1 VTPLKTKTMR
11 NFKYVFVGMLMPLML
26 ASCFSDEGNYEYESL
41 KPPTWL
47 DNFMNRPIQ
56 VLVYGGRNV
65 KLDGSRYFNWG
76 KLDSLQRSQDVRYE
90 WRMNGKVFS
99 DQLKEEMT
107 TDEFLKRMGL
117 EEMPVKEQS
126 GDFSIIEKSSGVTF
140 KVKCTLFFKPAIG
153 GGDFVVYSAK
163 SPTETNVGKLTVFRL
178 VYINE
183 KGRLKQNYDFGRYVL
198 NDIPGTPKTLD
209 VAVAKNVGAAGSLTV
224 ITEEGDATVYNAG
237 NLKKEWELS
246 SQFADGIPDNF
257 KVSGRKDQE
266 DGGLNTPASTWVV
279 TKDGRL
285 FSRQFGKNYLGGKFL
300 SEPYYIDSLG
310 YKITKFGHTN
320 WGVTNIP
327 CYDEKNRRVV
337 LATSVNSS
345 DFYKYRSFVATLHS
359 NQFYSPAEKM
369 PADAKVYYL
378 TTMNGAEYRDNRN
391 SWFQA
396 YYTTQGKSMV
406 ACFAVDNYG
415 RRLTYTMNYM
425 SPYEV
430 PGHLFTDETVFLTA
444 SGEHLTGSSSKAYTD
459 LFSEGKD
466 LYAIERDGNRTYFGA
481 SEVTIRQIPLEGITS
496 KITCMVYDVMD
507 YWMGLD
513 GEYPHLV
520 VGCENGDVLVYY
532 AVPVTHPRLMKKY
545 NVGGRVSTIKQVAM
559 PSGYLDL
566 Y

>member
-1 VTPLKTKTMR
+1 MR

-76 KLDSLQRSQDVRYE
+76 KLDSLQRSQEVRYE

-126 GDFSIIEKSSGVTF
+126 GDFSIIEKSSGITF
-140 KVKCTLFFKPAIG
+140 KVKCTLFFKPSIG

-246 SQFADGIPDNF
+246 SQFADGIPANF

-466 LYAIERDGNRTYFGA
+466 VYAIERDGNRTYFGA

-520 VGCENGDVLVYY
+520 VGCENGDVLIYY

>member
-1 VTPLKTKTMR
+1 MR

-76 KLDSLQRSQDVRYE
+76 KLDSLQRSQEVRYE

-183 KGRLKQNYDFGRYVL
+183 KGSLKQNYDFGRYVL

>member
-1 VTPLKTKTMR
+1 MR

-76 KLDSLQRSQDVRYE
+76 KLDSLQRSQEVRYE

-430 PGHLFTDETVFLTA
+430 SGHLFTDETVFLTA

>member
-1 VTPLKTKTMR
+1 MR

-76 KLDSLQRSQDVRYE
+76 KLDSLQRSQEVRYE

-520 VGCENGDVLVYY
+520 VGCENGDVLIYY

>member
-1 VTPLKTKTMR
+1 MR

-76 KLDSLQRSQDVRYE
+76 KLDSLQRSQEVRYE

-507 YWMGLD
+507 YWMGFD

>member
-1 VTPLKTKTMR
+1 MR

-76 KLDSLQRSQDVRYE
+76 KLDSLQRSQEVRYE

-378 TTMNGAEYRDNRN
+378 TTMNGAEYHDNRN

>member
-1 VTPLKTKTMR
+1 MR

-76 KLDSLQRSQDVRYE
+76 KLDSLQRSQEVRYE

-126 GDFSIIEKSSGVTF
+126 GDFSIIEKSSGITF
-140 KVKCTLFFKPAIG
+140 KVKCTLFFRPSIG

>member
-1 VTPLKTKTMR
+1 MW

-76 KLDSLQRSQDVRYE
+76 KLDSLQRSQEVRYE

>member
-1 VTPLKTKTMR
+1 MR

-76 KLDSLQRSQDVRYE
+76 KLDSLQRSQEVRYE

-163 SPTETNVGKLTVFRL
+163 SPTETNVGKLTGFRL

>member
-1 VTPLKTKTMR
+1 
-11 NFKYVFVGMLMPLML
+11 ML

-76 KLDSLQRSQDVRYE
+76 KLDSLQRSQEVRYE

-520 VGCENGDVLVYY
+520 VGCENGDVLIYY

>member
-1 VTPLKTKTMR
+1 MR

-65 KLDGSRYFNWG
+65 RLDGSRYFNWG
-76 KLDSLQRSQDVRYE
+76 KLDSLQRSQEVRYE

-520 VGCENGDVLVYY
+520 VGCENGDVLIYY

>member
-1 VTPLKTKTMR
+1 MR

-76 KLDSLQRSQDVRYE
+76 KLDSLQRSQEVRYE

-246 SQFADGIPDNF
+246 SQFADGIPENF

>member
-1 VTPLKTKTMR
+1 MR

-76 KLDSLQRSQDVRYE
+76 KLDSLQRSQEVRYE

-444 SGEHLTGSSSKAYTD
+444 SGEQLTGSSSKAYTD

>member
-1 VTPLKTKTMR
+1 MR

-56 VLVYGGRNV
+56 VWVYGGRNV

-76 KLDSLQRSQDVRYE
+76 KLDSLQRSQEVRYE

>member
-1 VTPLKTKTMR
+1 
-11 NFKYVFVGMLMPLML
+11 MLMPLML

-76 KLDSLQRSQDVRYE
+76 KLDSLQRSQEVRYE

>member
-1 VTPLKTKTMR
+1 MR

-76 KLDSLQRSQDVRYE
+76 KLDSLQRSQEVRYE

-246 SQFADGIPDNF
+246 TQFADGIPDNF

>member
-1 VTPLKTKTMR
+1 
-11 NFKYVFVGMLMPLML
+11 MPLML

-76 KLDSLQRSQDVRYE
+76 KLDSLQRSQEVRYE

-126 GDFSIIEKSSGVTF
+126 GDFSIIEKSSGITF
-140 KVKCTLFFKPAIG
+140 KVKCTLFFKPSIG

-466 LYAIERDGNRTYFGA
+466 VYAIERDGNRTYFGA

-520 VGCENGDVLVYY
+520 VGCENGDVLIYY

>member
-1 VTPLKTKTMR
+1 MR

-76 KLDSLQRSQDVRYE
+76 KLDSLQRSQEVRYE

-224 ITEEGDATVYNAG
+224 ITEEGDASVYNAG

>member
-1 VTPLKTKTMR
+1 MR

-76 KLDSLQRSQDVRYE
+76 KLDSLERSQEVRYE

>member
-1 VTPLKTKTMR
+1 MR
-11 NFKYVFVGMLMPLML
+11 NFKYVFVGMLIPLML

-76 KLDSLQRSQDVRYE
+76 KLDSLQRSQEVRYE

>member
-1 VTPLKTKTMR
+1 MR

-76 KLDSLQRSQDVRYE
+76 KLDSLQRSQEVRYE

-126 GDFSIIEKSSGVTF
+126 GDFSIIEKSSGITF
-140 KVKCTLFFKPAIG
+140 KVKCTLFFKPSIG

-466 LYAIERDGNRTYFGA
+466 VYAIERDGNRTYFGA

-520 VGCENGDVLVYY
+520 VGCENGDVLIYY

>member
-1 VTPLKTKTMR
+1 
-11 NFKYVFVGMLMPLML
+11 MPLML

-76 KLDSLQRSQDVRYE
+76 KLDSLQRSQEVRYE

-257 KVSGRKDQE
+257 KVSGRKDQQ

>member
-1 VTPLKTKTMR
+1 MR

-76 KLDSLQRSQDVRYE
+76 KLDSLQRSQEVRYE

-224 ITEEGDATVYNAG
+224 ITEEGDATVYKAG

>member
-1 VTPLKTKTMR
+1 MR

-47 DNFMNRPIQ
+47 DNFMNRPTQ

-76 KLDSLQRSQDVRYE
+76 KLDSLQRSQEVRYE

>member
-1 VTPLKTKTMR
+1 MR

-76 KLDSLQRSQDVRYE
+76 KLDSLQRSQEVRYE

-444 SGEHLTGSSSKAYTD
+444 SGEPLTGSSSKAYTD